1 LNIFSLFKRK
11 LIYKFKK
18 KILIDNENLNLNLNS
33 LDDLLHYYGS
43 DKADIFL
50 KNKTT
55 GHGFSKY
62 YQNKLIDFKYKKINI
77 LEIGSYSGA
86 SAAAFAKFFPNSN
99 VFCFDINISNFIY
112 KSKQIHVFGLD
123 IKNKISAEKALNLI
137 LTKFNIKEFDVIID
151 DGSHNLNDILI
162 TLKSFFKLLKKKGLF
177 IIEDFKYPN
186 YYKYNKNIEH
196 IYVDEFLKNL
206 EDKKI
211 SPSKIFTENEQIK
224 LMNSIIKIKVYKG
237 NLKDSDIAFITK
249 N

>member
-1 LNIFSLFKRK
+1 MNFFSLFKRN
-11 LIYKFKK
+11 LIYKIKK
-18 KILIDNENLNLNLNS
+18 KILIDSDEVNS
-33 LDDLLHYYGS
+33 ETLDKIFYYYGS
-43 DKADIFL
+43 DKANIF
-50 KNKTT
+50 KKTQDK
-55 GHGFSKY
+55 GHGYSIFYEK
-62 YQNKLIDFKYKKINI
+62 KFEKFKNNKINI

-86 SAAAFAKFFPNSN
+86 SAAAFTKFFPNSN
-99 VFCFDINISNFIY
+99 IFCFDINISNFIY

-123 IKNKISAEKALNLI
+123 IKNKISVEKALNLI

-224 LMNSIIKIKVYKG
+224 LMNSISKIKIYKG

>member
-1 LNIFSLFKRK
+1 MNFFSLFKRRF
-11 LIYKFKK
+11 LYRIKK
-18 KILIDNENLNLNLNS
+18 KFNIDSDNINNNS
-33 LDDLLHYYGS
+33 LDKLFHHYGS
-43 DKADIFL
+43 DKANIF
-50 KNKTT
+50 KKEQRN
-55 GHGFSKY
+55 GHGFSQFYEQHFEHLKD
-62 YQNKLIDFKYKKINI
+62 KEIKI
-77 LEIGSYSGA
+77 LEIGSFSGA
-86 SAAAFAKFFPNSN
+86 SAAAFAKYFTKSEIY
-99 VFCFDINISNFIY
+99 CFDINISNFIY

-123 IKNKISAEKALNLI
+123 IRNKISVEKALNLI

-224 LMNSIIKIKVYKG
+224 LINSIIKIKVYKG